1 MKVSRKG
8 FLRLDLAAG
17 AGFSLLLGATV
28 CSGDGEEVTGR
39 LLASCRLFGGQ
50 EFATREGVNGAN
62 LAKIA
67 GYASARALTNLSRGM
82 RLTTALWEP
91 PAATTDPSLAQIVHA
106 REQPEVNS
114 TLLLVRPVES
124 QELRLCP
131 PYESTPPSPR

>member
-50 EFATREGVNGAN
+50 EFATREGVDGAN

-67 GYASARALTNLSRGM
+67 GYASARAN
-82 RLTTALWEP
+82 EP
-91 PAATTDPSLAQIVHA
+91 FKGHETYD
-106 REQPEVNS
+106 S
-114 TLLLVRPVES
+114 TLGTPRSNDRSLSCADRP
-124 QELRLCP
+124 LA
-131 PYESTPPSPR
+131 